1 MPDRWSRRK
10 SAAIKPIDAVGKRG
24 GETGLGVNG
33 LCFVGQVMGRK
44 ELKGDEHYLDIGFV
58 AGTPVSSR
66 PVRTNLNG
74 FIHCVFPSSLLVDTT
89 S

>member
-24 GETGLGVNG
+24 GETGPGVNG

-44 ELKGDEHYLDIGFV
+44 EQREI
-58 AGTPVSSR
+58 AVSNIIWISA
-66 PVRTNLNG
+66 
-74 FIHCVFPSSLLVDTT
+74 SSLARPFPRARSEQT
-89 S
+89 